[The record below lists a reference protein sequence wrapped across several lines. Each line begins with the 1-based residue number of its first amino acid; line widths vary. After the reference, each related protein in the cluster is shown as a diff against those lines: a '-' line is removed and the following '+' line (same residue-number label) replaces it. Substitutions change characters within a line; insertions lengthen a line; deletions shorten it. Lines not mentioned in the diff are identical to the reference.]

1 MSISGRLERS
11 PAQTS
16 LASGTQAHNRR
27 AFVLDPRADGVA
39 ARLGNRLS
47 GHRPWVA
54 SAIAFIA
61 GYVFL
66 AAATVGLGL
75 LLTRA
80 LLPIDALED
89 ADQYLPEF
97 FSDNRSEDA
106 NDASYVASMTGDIPV
121 LPALG
126 VMACIVAAF
135 FRRWI
140 VTGFLIVAVALEVTI
155 YRIGAMVVGRDRPDV
170 ARLEDLPVDHSF
182 PSGHVA
188 ASTVVYAGIALLVVS
203 IARGRGVVAACWAVA
218 AIAVISIAV
227 SRIYRGMHHPLDTVS
242 GVLLGAGCLLVAL
255 TVVRIYG
262 HVRDARADRV
272 ETRTNKEVSPA

>member
-11 PAQTS
+11 PSQTALS
-16 LASGTQAHNRR
+16 AGTRAHDGRV
-27 AFVLDPRADGVA
+27 FVLDPRADGVA

-47 GHRPWVA
+47 RHRPWVA
-54 SAIAFIA
+54 SAIAFAA
-61 GYVFL
+61 GYVLL
-66 AAATVGLGL
+66 AAATLGLGL

-80 LLPIDALED
+80 LLPIDAVED

-97 FSDNRSEDA
+97 FADNRSVDA
-106 NDASYVASMTGDIPV
+106 TDTSYVASMAGDIPV

-140 VTGFLIVAVALEVTI
+140 VTGFLIAAVALEVTI

-188 ASTVVYAGIALLVVS
+188 ASVVVYAGIALLIAS
-203 IARGRGVVAACWAVA
+203 IARGRGVIAACWAVA
-218 AIAVISIAV
+218 AIAVMSIAV
-227 SRIYRGMHHPLDTVS
+227 SRIYRGMHHPLDTMS

-262 HVRDARADRV
+262 HVRDTHAGRVKVGTNNEMSRA
-272 ETRTNKEVSPA
+272 